1 VVKVCLCCSC
11 PHAPA
16 RLYIME
22 CVQIGFDTPVRAE
35 LLRGQHYGQLLLT
48 RCSHPY
54 FSVGRGGAHQP
65 GRRSH
70 YPRGISKSVPASP
83 RSCGSA
89 SASPSVCWSWRI
101 LVPLRLDGVVEGFE
115 EVKLCNAAF
124 HFLKGML
131 DDEGQAKRN
140 LPAKRR
146 GRGPARGTA
155 VSRPQRPAPA
165 PAAAVNNET
174 ENDEGEHIFG
184 LRPAKRSRKSKWV
197 IFCMKKCF

>member
-1 VVKVCLCCSC
+1 MCANWLRYPCPRRASQRTTLRPVALNTLLASLFSC
-11 PHAPA
+11 RTRWSAPTRTSLA
-16 RLYIME
+16 LSTRDFK
-22 CVQIGFDTPVRAE
+22 IGP
-35 LLRGQHYGQLLLT
+35 
-48 RCSHPY
+48 
-54 FSVGRGGAHQP
+54 
-65 GRRSH
+65 
-70 YPRGISKSVPASP
+70 SVPSKL
-83 RSCGSA
+83 
-89 SASPSVCWSWRI
+89 RI
-101 LVPLRLDGVVEGFE
+101 CQCIALRLLVLAQTSTPSTRRGSRGFE

-124 HFLKGML
+124 HFLKGIL

-146 GRGPARGTA
+146 GRGPAHGTA

-174 ENDEGEHIFG
+174 ENDEGEPIFG